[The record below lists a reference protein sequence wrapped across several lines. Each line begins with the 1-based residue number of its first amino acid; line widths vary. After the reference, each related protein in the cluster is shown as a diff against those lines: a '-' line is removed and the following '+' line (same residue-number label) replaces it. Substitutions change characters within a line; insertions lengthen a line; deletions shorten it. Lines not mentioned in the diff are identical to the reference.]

1 MMKFGEAYAKQVVN
15 NARALAEE
23 LHALGFKVIAENKSF
38 TRTHQVLIDVSNVGG
53 GAKSSLMLEDANI
66 IVSKTALPWDKVFKE
81 EVSGLRLGVQEMS
94 RFGMNEEEMKVIAEF
109 MARVLIKGEEP
120 SKVRREVME
129 FRREFT
135 NIRYGL
141 TPEELGLGSSIKMLF

>member
-1 MMKFGEAYAKQVVN
+1 N

-23 LHALGFKVIAENKSF
+23 LHALGFKVIAENKGF

-66 IVSKTALPWDKVFKE
+66 IVSKTALPWDKAFKE
-81 EVSGLRLGVQEMS
+81 EVSGLRLGVQEMT
-94 RFGMNEEEMKVIAEF
+94 RFGMNEEEMKMIAEF